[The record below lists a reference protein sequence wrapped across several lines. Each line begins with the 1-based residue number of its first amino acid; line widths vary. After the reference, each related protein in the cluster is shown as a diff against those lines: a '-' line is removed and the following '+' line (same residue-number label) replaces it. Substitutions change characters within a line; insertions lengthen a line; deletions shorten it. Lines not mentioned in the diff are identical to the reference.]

1 MLINCVAYQ
10 EGRKLSD
17 IPVETISDHLKEP
30 GCFVWVALRDPE
42 PDEFEAMRREFDLNQ
57 LAVEDALTGHQRPQI
72 EEHGDSLFVVLQLIE
87 LTGDELQV
95 GEVDVF
101 VGVNYLLSVRRSS
114 TQTFLGVRQR
124 CEREP
129 HLLKLGPAF
138 VLYALIDQVVDRYF
152 PIVDA
157 LEVEIE
163 AIEEQIFAG
172 RSKRDTIERLYALK
186 RKALTL
192 HHAALPLMQALG
204 RLHGGRVPMICAGT
218 QEYFRDVQD
227 HVARVDGV
235 IDKLRDSIATAI
247 QVNLSLVAV
256 DTNEVAKKL
265 AAWAGIFGAATAF
278 AGIWGMNFETMPEL
292 KWDFG
297 YPMALATII
306 GACGILFWRFRRS
319 GWL

>member
-1 MLINCVAYQ
+1 MLVNCVAYR

-30 GCFVWVALRDPE
+30 GCFVWVALRDPDLE
-42 PDEFEAMRREFDLNQ
+42 EFEVMRREFNLNQ

-72 EEHGDSLFVVLQLIE
+72 EEHADSLFVVLQLIE
-87 LTGDELQV
+87 PAGDELRV

-101 VGVNYLLSVRRSS
+101 VGDNYVLSVRRSS

-163 AIEEQIFAG
+163 EIEERIFAG

-204 RLHGGRVPMICAGT
+204 RLHGGRVPQICVGT

-227 HVARVDGV
+227 HVARVDAA

-256 DTNEVAKKL
+256 DTNEVAKQL

-278 AGIWGMNFETMPEL
+278 AGIWGMNFENMPEL
-292 KWDFG
+292 KWAFG
-297 YPMALATII
+297 YPMALATIV
-306 GACGILFWRFRRS
+306 GACALLFWRFRRA